1 MGFKDGVEEEKRG
14 RKKRRQ
20 KSATEINLWAIQS
33 EVIQRKRQR
42 M

>member
-14 RKKRRQ
+14 RKKRQ
-20 KSATEINLWAIQS
+20 KSATEINLWATQS
-33 EVIQRKRQR
+33 EVIQKKRQR